1 MAVSLAVVSLTGIA
15 GVVWQW
21 LRAEAQRAQAE
32 HNFREAHRLVNAF
45 YTPAYTE
52 GMLSRPGLESLHR
65 ELFRDLL
72 GYYRDFLRQRR
83 DDPRTARP
91 TSPRPAYRVAA
102 LTTEQ
107 GDKADA
113 IEAFRQA
120 ESLFG
125 AALARDP
132 GNRGVRIKQAHCLD
146 HIARMEARL
155 RPLGCGPARTRAG
168 LRSAPRAG
176 RSERPG
182 ITTPGTASRRSWAT
196 SRTAAPCCMTRK
208 GPARACTGTSSG
220 TSNSLVA
227 EDPSKIHRATSMTW
241 L

>member
-1 MAVSLAVVSLTGIA
+1 MAREPARRYQTAVRLAGDLHRWLGGEPIMARPTGRLERTCRGRCRRPLITAMAVSLAVVSLTGIA

-21 LRAEAQRAQAE
+21 RRAEAQRAQAE
-32 HNFREAHRLVNAF
+32 HNFREVRRLVDAF
-45 YTPAYTE
+45 YTLAYTE
-52 GMLSRPGLESLHR
+52 GMLSRPGLESLRR

-83 DDPRTARP
+83 DDPCAPRP
-91 TSPRPAYRVAA
+91 TSPRPVYRVAA
-102 LTTEQ
+102 WTTEQ

-125 AALARDP
+125 AALVRDP

-146 HIARMEARL
+146 HIPRMEAQL

-176 RSERPG
+176 R
-182 ITTPGTASRRSWAT
+182 
-196 SRTAAPCCMTRK
+196 
-208 GPARACTGTSSG
+208 
-220 TSNSLVA
+220 
-227 EDPSKIHRATSMTW
+227 
-241 L
+241 